1 MVLVFSV
8 SILVLMEVSLRHD
21 FQYPRLALISVSI
34 LVLMEVSLRLGGH
47 QRYKVYK
54 KCFNPCFN
62 GSISETRPNMLLEM
76 CY

>member
-34 LVLMEVSLRLGGH
+34 LVLMEVSLRPEKPVKGIAGFWMFQSL
-47 QRYKVYK
+47 
-54 KCFNPCFN
+54 F
-62 GSISETRPNMLLEM
+62 
-76 CY
+76 